1 MKKKNIKIISI
12 VLVAIIIIL
21 GIYYNTRNGEA
32 VQAELYEVA
41 IGEVSDF
48 VEETGTVKSRNQRVI
63 YSNAMG
69 ELKAI
74 HVDEGDPVKTGEVI
88 AEIDSHKIELQMK
101 SLEAEIEGLRAT
113 YKEAIKPVDTAIVSK
128 AQASVNTSKVLV
140 DEAKRALENSEKLYN
155 DGAISSEAY
164 KTAQEYLVLQ
174 RNNLKVAENE
184 LALLRKGVSGNIKN
198 QYEAQ
203 IAKLVYQKEIL
214 EKNKEDLMIKATA
227 DGIVMEVFLKEGAYV
242 QQGREVLEIGDISD
256 MYIEVD
262 VLASEVGDIKE
273 EGLVIIYSE
282 DLNIGELEGKVDKIY
297 PKAFSKVSDLG
308 IEQKRVR
315 IEVSVPETS
324 SLRIGYE
331 VDSKFRLWSR
341 TNVLIVPDNT
351 VFDMEDNK
359 YVFIVEEGTA
369 LLKAVEIGLEGED
382 FIEIK
387 SGLNKGD
394 KIIISPNED
403 IEEGIRIEEL
413 ME

>member
-214 EKNKEDLMIKATA
+214 EKNKEDFMIKATA

-351 VFDMEDNK
+351 VFDMKDSK